1 MADVAENFRKF
12 LLDDTAIAA
21 KIGTRAAQDA
31 IPQGKPSPYIYFGRT
46 GITRERCLGET
57 VDTPFSHIFAT
68 ECWGADLDD
77 AQALADLV
85 RTRCE
90 SAACGTSSFGGQS
103 VSNVFCED
111 QADDYVPTGAD
122 PNYGEHVAALS
133 VEVYP

>member
-1 MADVAENFRKF
+1 MADVAENLRAF
-12 LLDDTAIAA
+12 LMADDAIAA
-21 KIGTRAAQDA
+21 KTAARIGQDS

-46 GITRERCLGET
+46 GTESLRCLGET
-57 VDTPFSHIFAT
+57 INTPFKHTFAV
-68 ECWGADLDD
+68 ECWGDDLNDS
-77 AQALADLV
+77 QALADLV

-90 SAACGTSSFGGQS
+90 SAACGGTFGTQT

-111 QADDYVPTGAD
+111 QADDYQPTGAD